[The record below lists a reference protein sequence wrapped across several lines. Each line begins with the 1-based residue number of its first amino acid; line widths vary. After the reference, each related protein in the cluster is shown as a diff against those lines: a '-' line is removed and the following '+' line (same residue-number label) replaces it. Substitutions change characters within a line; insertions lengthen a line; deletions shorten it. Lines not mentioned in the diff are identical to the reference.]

1 MQKRYNIKWR
11 DTDQKELAKA
21 VRKFN
26 AKRTRLIKQVPELE
40 EFLPPKQSTKDIKN
54 AVKTRRD
61 FINALNSLERFMRKG
76 AEKPIVTK
84 EGVKTTA
91 YEKKEIAIKVR
102 AINQRRAAE
111 LKKAAPST
119 EKGTMGTVRNNNLR
133 PKKYDIDK
141 IKKSDWKKFVES
153 VEKQS
158 KDSYNTDKY
167 ERYKNNFVK
176 GLENAFG
183 EKGRELID
191 IVEQMNAET
200 LVQMYYDDPI
210 LQIDFIYDPLEME
223 VKIDAMTE
231 HLTGYLENMEQ
242 V

>member
-11 DTDQKELAKA
+11 DTDEKELAKA

-26 AKRTRLIKQVPELE
+26 AKRTRLLKQVPELE
-40 EFLPPKQSTKDIKN
+40 EFLPPKASTKEIRKS
-54 AVKTRRD
+54 VQTRRD
-61 FINALNSLERFMRKG
+61 LKNELNTLERFMRKG

-84 EGVKTTA
+84 EGIKTTA

-102 AINQRRAAE
+102 SINQRRAAE

-119 EKGTMGTVRNNNLR
+119 EKGTMGTIRENNLK

-158 KDSYNTDKY
+158 RDSYAADRY
-167 ERYKNNFVK
+167 ERYKDNFIK

-183 EKGRELID
+183 EKGAELIEIAKQID
-191 IVEQMNAET
+191 SET
-200 LVQMYYDDPI
+200 LTQMYYDDPI
-210 LQIDFIYDPLEME
+210 LQIDFIYDPLEMQ
-223 VKIDAMTE
+223 VKIDAMKE
-231 HLTGYLENMEQ
+231 HLTDYLESMEE
-242 V
+242 

>member
-11 DTDQKELAKA
+11 DTDEKELAKA

-54 AVKTRRD
+54 AIKTRRD
-61 FINALNSLERFMRKG
+61 YNNALNSLERFMRKG

-91 YEKKEIAIKVR
+91 YEKKEIEIKVR

-119 EKGTMGTVRNNNLR
+119 EKGTMGTVRNNNLK

-158 KDSYNTDKY
+158 KDSYNVDKY
-167 ERYKNNFVK
+167 ERYKKNFIK
-176 GLENAFG
+176 GLENVFG
-183 EKGRELID
+183 EKGRKLID
-191 IVEQMNAET
+191 MVEQINAET

-210 LQIDFIYDPLEME
+210 LQIDFIYDPLEMQI
-223 VKIDAMTE
+223 KIDAIAE
-231 HLTGYLENMEQ
+231 HLTGYTQNITQ
-242 V
+242 

>member
-11 DTDQKELAKA
+11 DTDEKELAKA

-26 AKRTRLIKQVPELE
+26 AKRTRLLKQVPELE
-40 EFLPPKQSTKDIKN
+40 EFLPPKASTKEIRKS
-54 AVKTRRD
+54 VQTRRD
-61 FINALNSLERFMRKG
+61 LKNELNALERFMRKG

-84 EGVKTTA
+84 EGIKTTA

-119 EKGTMGTVRNNNLR
+119 EKGTMGTIRENNLK

-158 KDSYNTDKY
+158 RDSYAADRY
-167 ERYKNNFVK
+167 ERYKDNFIK

-183 EKGRELID
+183 EKGAELIE
-191 IVEQMNAET
+191 IAKQINAET
-200 LVQMYYDDPI
+200 LTQMYYDDPI
-210 LQIDFIYDPLEME
+210 LQIDFIYDPLEMQ
-223 VKIDAMTE
+223 VKIDAMEE
-231 HLTGYLENMEQ
+231 HLTGYLESMEE
-242 V
+242 